1 VTRAGLAALLA
12 LAACGRGPAPA
23 AAPAPATLRAAFHG
37 AFLVGAALNEAQF
50 TGRDSA
56 GAALA
61 AAQFDQISPEN
72 ALKWE
77 SVHPRPGAY
86 DFTAADR
93 YVAFGE
99 AHGMFVVGH
108 TLVWHNQTP
117 RWVFQDSA
125 GGPASRDTLLA
136 RMRDHILTV
145 VGRYRGRVNGWDVV
159 NEALADDGTLRASPW
174 QRIIGDDYIDRAF
187 AFAHE
192 ADPAAQL
199 YYNDYSLE
207 NPAKRAGA
215 VALVRRLLAEGI
227 PVAGV
232 GSQEHDGLDYPPL
245 AEVDSTI
252 LAFAA
257 LGVKVMVTELDVD
270 VLPRAMRQTGA
281 DVAQRAAA
289 RPQLNPWPDALPDS
303 MQQLLARRYADLFG
317 MFLRHRGAVAR
328 VTFWGVT
335 DRDSWKNNWPVFGR
349 TNYPLLFAREG
360 RPKPAFDAVLRL
372 AASVAAGR

>member
-349 TNYPLLFAREG
+349 TNYPLLFDREG